1 MKMNGQKL
9 TKYPTLPFGADTT
22 FIGYAPT
29 NYAVSIDD
37 ASGKAIFMTNFR
49 AVAGNRYTGIVMG
62 SSSQSGNRSP
72 RIFFFGF

>member
-1 MKMNGQKL
+1 MNGQKL
-9 TKYPTLPFGADTT
+9 TKYPTLAFGADTT

-29 NYAVSIDD
+29 DYAVSIDD
-37 ASGKAIFMTNFR
+37 GNGKTFFTTNFR

-62 SSSQSGNRSP
+62 SSSQTGNRSP